1 MVRAPRRWYETFFGR
16 DYLTLYE
23 HTTTRSEVDAVERI
37 LRLRK
42 GANVLD
48 VACGAGRHSIEL
60 SRRGYAVTGFDLSE
74 ALLGEARKA
83 ARRARAKVAF
93 VQGDMRRLRFAGIFD
108 AAISMFSSFGY
119 FDRTEE
125 DRLVLAGIARALKP
139 RGKFLLEMFNRDSLA
154 TALPQQGWRVPAA
167 GTVVL
172 QEDTFDL
179 LRGRYET
186 RQRIIDGRGTREY
199 TGSVR
204 AYTLAELKA
213 LLEAEG
219 LHLHRVLGG
228 LDLSPY
234 GARSR
239 RMVLFAVKGL
249 APETIR
255 TAW

>member
-1 MVRAPRRWYETFFGR
+1 VARTPARWFETFFGR

-23 HTTTRSEVDAVERI
+23 HTTTAAEVDAVERI

-42 GANVLD
+42 GAKVLD

-60 SRRGYAVTGFDLSE
+60 ARRGYAVTGVDLSE
-74 ALLGEARKA
+74 ELLAEAKKA
-83 ARRARAKVAF
+83 ARRARARPTF
-93 VQGDMRRLRFAGIFD
+93 VRGDMRRLRYANAFD

-139 RGKFLLEMFNRDSLA
+139 RGKFLMEMFNRDSLA
-154 TALPQQGWRVPAA
+154 TALPQQGWRIRGPS
-167 GTVVL
+167 TVVL
-172 QEDTFDL
+172 QDDTFDP

-186 RQRIIDGRGTREY
+186 RQTIIDGKGTREY

-204 AYTLAELKA
+204 AYTLAELKE
-213 LLEAEG
+213 LLEGEG

-234 GARSR
+234 TPRSR
-239 RMVLFAVKGL
+239 RVVLFAAKGL